1 MDTKPVSF
9 SPSYYYQIVQ
19 LEFLLRVVSFIKF
32 HLFQEGCFNN
42 IPHRIIKYVF
52 ILLIAEEEYPVQ
64 DENQYDSTDGEEND
78 VAVVQPL
85 GFPQLG
91 SNDMQ
96 EERNLLENNIK
107 KRMMSGNRMS
117 HMFRDRRGFGA
128 DRMSHLFRDRKSFG
142 ADRMSHMFRD
152 RKSFGTDRMSHMFR
166 DRRGFG
172 NDRMNHMF
180 RDRKAAF
187 GQDRM
192 SHMFRD

>member
-1 MDTKPVSF
+1 LEIASSGLAKPTDSLKMPRSYGLLKEAFGHKTCFFFTFIILSYF
-9 SPSYYYQIVQ
+9 STGAFTS
-19 LEFLLRVVSFIKF
+19 ST
-32 HLFQEGCFNN
+32 G
-42 IPHRIIKYVF
+42 
-52 ILLIAEEEYPVQ
+52 EEYPVQ

-85 GFPQLG
+85 GFPQFG
-91 SNDMQ
+91 GNDMQ
-96 EERNLLENNIK
+96 EERGILENNFQ

-142 ADRMSHMFRD
+142 ADRMNHMFRD
-152 RKSFGTDRMSHMFR
+152 RKSFGADRMSHMFR

-180 RDRKAAF
+180 RDRKSAF
-187 GQDRM
+187 GEDRM